1 MFNKIM
7 QKIPPY
13 QAEFIFRGLRKGW
26 PNLHRNVR
34 LSFKSSENN
43 PLRSEIY
50 FPLPQERAAKFAPDR
65 TPQF

>member
-26 PNLHRNVR
+26 PNLHQNVR
-34 LSFKSSENN
+34 LSFK
-43 PLRSEIY
+43 LRKYPPTKWNLFSVASGKGGQICTESYASI
-50 FPLPQERAAKFAPDR
+50 
-65 TPQF
+65 